1 VKETCDM
8 EKKTDKTELK
18 ESEIMTPLK
27 AKTCYVLLHAANNKC
42 MNNSTEPASVSRDR
56 ILQITSFTQLH

>member
-27 AKTCYVLLHAANNKC
+27 ANMLCVTARSKQQMH
-42 MNNSTEPASVSRDR
+42 E
-56 ILQITSFTQLH
+56 

>member
-27 AKTCYVLLHAANNKC
+27 AKTCYVTACSKQQMH
-42 MNNSTEPASVSRDR
+42 E
-56 ILQITSFTQLH
+56 